1 MTDHYQVGG
10 SLAIDSPCYVS
21 RQTDQELLEY
31 LENGE
36 FCYVFNSRQM
46 GKSSLLVRTS
56 KILRE
61 QGWKTATIDMTAMG
75 SEMITPEQWYWG
87 MISRLW
93 RTFKLNRQLDFTAW
107 AKDKNNISIIEILGL
122 FIEEVLLK
130 YLPETSIAIFVD
142 EIDSVLSL
150 NFSV

>member
-10 SLAIDSPCYVS
+10 SLAIDAPCYVS

-31 LENGE
+31 LENGD

-93 RTFKLNRQLDFTAW
+93 RTFKLNRP
-107 AKDKNNISIIEILGL
+107 
-122 FIEEVLLK
+122 
-130 YLPETSIAIFVD
+130 Y
-142 EIDSVLSL
+142 
-150 NFSV
+150 FSR